1 MRPSTSG
8 SSHGV
13 SSSAHMATSAALRDP
28 AGATDTEIAEC
39 VLLIWRDVSAAAAPR
54 YAPTHPTVMHRAA
67 LHIFG
72 RDSLQSAASLRH
84 RYRQLAIRVHPD
96 KNTSSQ
102 ASEAFQVLQSCFE
115 YAISSHEAGDSGG
128 IDAGEQAVF
137 QRAADP
143 SVSQRGDASRRGAKA
158 SSEADESH
166 FSSSMSSSF
175 TSSSTSPRS
184 PPLSPIFSGGSS
196 CSSGQPSPAHPLAAA
211 AAATTAEKAPPPFSG
226 CSAAAA
232 ASASEGVFPS
242 AVLPEPPDVFATT
255 GGETLAA
262 AVPAPN
268 VFDDDS
274 GGPAM
279 PPPPAFGAPPTSR
292 HCSTAAAAHRSNH
305 RASADGRASLAGAA
319 SDSGPAPPLVC
330 ERASFTPVDS
340 SAGDVLDGRTEATK
354 QRSSQQQR
362 SVRIPERPTLAE
374 LLARLDADD
383 GDHEDSP
390 KSAAERARGPFSQAS
405 LHGSPARGCRNHET
419 AAVASS
425 GLPTRLWS
433 STMQSHASP
442 SRRRASEGDD
452 RKCSGAPATRCATM
466 ATAPIHPDVPRA
478 AARPASSLRPSALA
492 DFCNALREE
501 VSGAK
506 RHHISPASPPRPYTS
521 SDPLVGPT
529 VRCRRAGGSGVGVGS
544 GRLTRDRGS
553 GGSKGERCACGKA
566 SRGRCFLC
574 EE

>member
-1 MRPSTSG
+1 MRRSTSD

-13 SSSAHMATSAALRDP
+13 FSSAHMVTSAALRDP

-115 YAISSHEAGDSGG
+115 YAISSREAGGSGG

-143 SVSQRGDASRRGAKA
+143 SVSQRRDASRRGAKA
-158 SSEADESH
+158 SGEADESH

-175 TSSSTSPRS
+175 TSSTSPRS

-196 CSSGQPSPAHPLAAA
+196 SSSGQPSPTHPLAAA
-211 AAATTAEKAPPPFSG
+211 AAATTAEKASPPFSG
-226 CSAAAA
+226 CSAA
-232 ASASEGVFPS
+232 SAGEGVFPS
-242 AVLPEPPDVFATT
+242 AVLPEPPDVFDTT
-255 GGETLAA
+255 VGETLVA
-262 AVPAPN
+262 AVPAPS

-274 GGPAM
+274 GGPAV
-279 PPPPAFGAPPTSR
+279 PPSPAFGAPPTSR
-292 HCSTAAAAHRSNH
+292 HCSTAAAAHRSIH
-305 RASADGRASLAGAA
+305 RASADGRASLAVAA
-319 SDSGPAPPLVC
+319 SDSGPGPPLVR
-330 ERASFTPVDS
+330 EQASFTPVDS
-340 SAGDVLDGRTEATK
+340 SAGDVLDGRIEATK

-362 SVRIPERPTLAE
+362 RVRIPERPTLAE

-383 GDHEDSP
+383 DDHEDSP
-390 KSAAERARGPFSQAS
+390 KSAAERARGPFSQAG
-405 LHGSPARGCRNHET
+405 LHGSPARGCRNHGT
-419 AAVASS
+419 AAVTYS
-425 GLPTRLWS
+425 GFPTRLWS
-433 STMQSHASP
+433 STMQSSASH
-442 SRRRASEGDD
+442 SRGRASEGDD

-478 AARPASSLRPSALA
+478 AERPASSLRPSALA
-492 DFCNALREE
+492 DFCSALREE

-521 SDPLVGPT
+521 SGPLVGPT

-544 GRLTRDRGS
+544 GRWTRELGS
-553 GGSKGERCACGKA
+553 GGSERERCACGKA